1 LSSSPSLSL
10 IAEVQ
15 RPYQKTFEKQI
26 PMVLSWAE
34 LRDDRATEVLAQI
47 DPQYAFWAVDRL
59 SAPRADPADA

>member
-1 LSSSPSLSL
+1 L

-47 DPQYAFWAVDRL
+47 DPQYLSGRRSSICTPSGPGGRL
-59 SAPRADPADA
+59 N